1 VKRLAAQEKVDRD
14 RQVVADCLRGLTWAT
29 IAQRHGLS
37 ERHCREIV
45 EQWRVSQPALD
56 QLDPLEL
63 IQEAL
68 ERRETLIE
76 EFALLAEGSNHE
88 AVRLG
93 ALKARHAALIDYTGL
108 LIACG
113 LLPPSLGQA
122 AVEIDVHR
130 LTQHILDVFDRY
142 GVDEAARRDLVELLR
157 GGTGARPWSG
167 QTQAQDGASTSATR
181 GIGPAE

>member
-1 VKRLAAQEKVDRD
+1 VQRLTAQEKVGRD
-14 RQVVADCLRGLTWAT
+14 RQVVADRLRGLTWST
-29 IAQRHGLS
+29 IAQRHALS

-56 QLDPLEL
+56 ELDPLEL
-63 IQEAL
+63 VQEAL
-68 ERRETLIE
+68 ERREALIE
-76 EFALLAEGSNHE
+76 EFALLAERSKHE

-108 LIACG
+108 LMACG
-113 LLPPSLGQA
+113 LLPRSLGRA
-122 AVEIDVHR
+122 AVEIDVRR

-142 GVDEAARRDLVELLR
+142 GVDEAARRDLVELIR
-157 GGTGARPWSG
+157 GGAGPPPWNG
-167 QTQAQDGASTSATR
+167 RIQAQDGDSTSATR